1 MKISRALQS
10 GKILALIA
18 IGGFLGAN
26 MRYGISEVVSGPLGT
41 FIVNVTG
48 SFLLGFLVYEAA
60 YTNMLSEHGRVVLTI
75 GFLSSYTTY
84 STFAF
89 ETIELTPL
97 LAIANVSLSYAFG
110 FAGVILGRWF
120 ARRLRGVAN
129 D

>member
-1 MKISRALQS
+1 MSSNALKS
-10 GKILALIA
+10 GEILVLIA
-18 IGGFLGAN
+18 IGGFVGAN
-26 MRYGISEVVSGPLGT
+26 VRFGVGEIVSGPLGT

-48 SFLLGFLVYEAA
+48 SFLLGFIVYEAV
-60 YTNMLSEHGRVVLTI
+60 YTNVLSEHKRIVLTT

-120 ARRLRGVAN
+120 ARQIRGVV
-129 D
+129 DD